1 MLIDK
6 SDNSNH
12 LKKIN
17 ELVITCK
24 KCSLSSGRKNAVP
37 GVGPP
42 FATLMFVGEAPGS
55 KEDEIGLPFVGNFP
69 ILWLGTPFEIMH
81 FCSEDCTTVLLIISK
96 KQDKIIK

>member
-55 KEDEIGLPFVGNFP
+55 KEDEIGLPFVGKAGNLLEKLFIEVP
-69 ILWLGTPFEIMH
+69 IYR
-81 FCSEDCTTVLLIISK
+81 EDVFITNVVS
-96 KQDKIIK
+96 

>member
-55 KEDEIGLPFVGNFP
+55 KEDEIGLPFVGKAGNLLEKLFIEVP
-69 ILWLGTPFEIMH
+69 IYR
-81 FCSEDCTTVLLIISK
+81 EDVFITNVVF
-96 KQDKIIK
+96 